1 MSYNETID
9 NYLYDEENE
18 YTQANDLCEDFFME
32 KQDEIDERPW
42 IQADAMVHHNELNR
56 QVSNM
61 LDRVLPEEE
70 RELLR
75 LYFGIG
81 RRRHS
86 MEELIALFD
95 SERKVNTLLQSAMER
110 LRYSDE
116 ILTILLVSTQ
126 IDDYLLHFACWL
138 FSSSTSFTFM
148 PPPTSYSRLVSL
160 EPALLFTEGRGA
172 EEDCRGFCS
181 ACGWAVRAT
190 LTIPFDSK

>member
-18 YTQANDLCEDFFME
+18 YTQVDDLWEDFFME

-42 IQADAMVHHNELNR
+42 IQADAMVRRNELNK
-56 QVSNM
+56 QVSDM
-61 LDRVLPEEE
+61 LDRVLPEDE

-86 MEELIALFD
+86 MDKLIALFD
-95 SERKVNTLLQSAMER
+95 SERKVRTLLQSAMER

-116 ILTILLVSTQ
+116 ILSIYK
-126 IDDYLLHFACWL
+126 YLH
-138 FSSSTSFTFM
+138 
-148 PPPTSYSRLVSL
+148 R
-160 EPALLFTEGRGA
+160 
-172 EEDCRGFCS
+172 
-181 ACGWAVRAT
+181 
-190 LTIPFDSK
+190 

>member
-18 YTQANDLCEDFFME
+18 YTQANDLWEVSFME

-42 IQADAMVHHNELNR
+42 IQADALVHRKDLNR
-56 QVSNM
+56 QVGDM

-86 MEELIALFD
+86 MDELIALFD
-95 SERKVNTLLQSAMER
+95 SERKVRTLLQSAMER

-116 ILTILLVSTQ
+116 ILAIYK
-126 IDDYLLHFACWL
+126 YLH
-138 FSSSTSFTFM
+138 
-148 PPPTSYSRLVSL
+148 R
-160 EPALLFTEGRGA
+160 
-172 EEDCRGFCS
+172 
-181 ACGWAVRAT
+181 
-190 LTIPFDSK
+190 

>member
-18 YTQANDLCEDFFME
+18 YTQANDLWEDFFME
-32 KQDEIDERPW
+32 KHDEIDERPW
-42 IQADAMVHHNELNR
+42 IQADTLVRRNELNK
-56 QVSNM
+56 QVGDM
-61 LDRVLPEEE
+61 LDRVLPEDE

-95 SERKVNTLLQSAMER
+95 SKRKVNALLQSAMER

-116 ILTILLVSTQ
+116 ILTIYK
-126 IDDYLLHFACWL
+126 YLH
-138 FSSSTSFTFM
+138 
-148 PPPTSYSRLVSL
+148 R
-160 EPALLFTEGRGA
+160 
-172 EEDCRGFCS
+172 
-181 ACGWAVRAT
+181 
-190 LTIPFDSK
+190 

>member
-1 MSYNETID
+1 MSNNETID

-18 YTQANDLCEDFFME
+18 YTQANDLWEDFFME

-42 IQADAMVHHNELNR
+42 IQADALVHRKDLNK

-86 MEELIALFD
+86 MDELIALFD
-95 SERKVNTLLQSAMER
+95 SERKVNALLQSAMER

-116 ILTILLVSTQ
+116 ILTIYK
-126 IDDYLLHFACWL
+126 YLH
-138 FSSSTSFTFM
+138 
-148 PPPTSYSRLVSL
+148 R
-160 EPALLFTEGRGA
+160 
-172 EEDCRGFCS
+172 
-181 ACGWAVRAT
+181 
-190 LTIPFDSK
+190 

>member
-18 YTQANDLCEDFFME
+18 YTQANDLWEDFFME
-32 KQDEIDERPW
+32 KKDEIDERPW
-42 IQADAMVHHNELNR
+42 IQADAMVRRNELNK
-56 QVSNM
+56 QVSDM

-95 SERKVNTLLQSAMER
+95 SERKVNALLQSAMER

-116 ILTILLVSTQ
+116 ILTIYK
-126 IDDYLLHFACWL
+126 YLH
-138 FSSSTSFTFM
+138 
-148 PPPTSYSRLVSL
+148 R
-160 EPALLFTEGRGA
+160 
-172 EEDCRGFCS
+172 
-181 ACGWAVRAT
+181 
-190 LTIPFDSK
+190 

>member
-9 NYLYDEENE
+9 NYLYDEKNE
-18 YTQANDLCEDFFME
+18 YAKADDLLEDFFME

-42 IQADAMVHHNELNR
+42 IQADSLVHRNELNR
-56 QVSNM
+56 QVSDM

-86 MEELIALFD
+86 MDELIALFD
-95 SERKVNTLLQSAMER
+95 SERKVNALLQSAMER

-116 ILTILLVSTQ
+116 VLAIYK
-126 IDDYLLHFACWL
+126 YLH
-138 FSSSTSFTFM
+138 
-148 PPPTSYSRLVSL
+148 R
-160 EPALLFTEGRGA
+160 
-172 EEDCRGFCS
+172 
-181 ACGWAVRAT
+181 
-190 LTIPFDSK
+190 

>member
-18 YTQANDLCEDFFME
+18 YTQANDPWEDFFME

-42 IQADAMVHHNELNR
+42 IQADSLVHRKDLNR
-56 QVSNM
+56 QVGDM

-86 MEELIALFD
+86 MDELIALFD
-95 SERKVNTLLQSAMER
+95 SECKVNALLQSAMER

-116 ILTILLVSTQ
+116 ILTIYK
-126 IDDYLLHFACWL
+126 YLH
-138 FSSSTSFTFM
+138 
-148 PPPTSYSRLVSL
+148 R
-160 EPALLFTEGRGA
+160 
-172 EEDCRGFCS
+172 
-181 ACGWAVRAT
+181 
-190 LTIPFDSK
+190 

>member
-18 YTQANDLCEDFFME
+18 YTQANDLWEDFFVE
-32 KQDEIDERPW
+32 EQDEIDERPW
-42 IQADAMVHHNELNR
+42 IQADALVHRKDLNR
-56 QVSNM
+56 QVGDM

-95 SERKVNTLLQSAMER
+95 SERKVKTLLQSALER

-116 ILTILLVSTQ
+116 ILAIYK
-126 IDDYLLHFACWL
+126 YLH
-138 FSSSTSFTFM
+138 
-148 PPPTSYSRLVSL
+148 R
-160 EPALLFTEGRGA
+160 
-172 EEDCRGFCS
+172 
-181 ACGWAVRAT
+181 
-190 LTIPFDSK
+190 